1 MSPPPSTPLLPP
13 VLFEGSGH
21 VRSGTFWYSVT
32 MVTAAAQGQASI
44 WSVAAETLLL
54 FCPIQGSSHSAR
66 GWGSPVFQDHRAAVS
81 LCSSVI
87 SHVPQGVRHK
97 LPTDTLGRIVRTR
110 FLKSWRVGEL
120 PSCLGLVDEG
130 GVSAL
135 RSTLKLEARPKPLI
149 KEPHRGKAQEALGL
163 DSGRPT
169 INSRL
174 SELASGVDAAVFPP
188 LYPSS
193 VNGASIS
200 FW

>member
-21 VRSGTFWYSVT
+21 VRSGTFWSSVT
-32 MVTAAAQGQASI
+32 VVTAAAQGQASI

-54 FCPIQGSSHSAR
+54 LCPIQGSSRSAR

-110 FLKSWRVGEL
+110 FLKSWRW
-120 PSCLGLVDEG
+120 
-130 GVSAL
+130 VSFPAAL
-135 RSTLKLEARPKPLI
+135 AWWTR
-149 KEPHRGKAQEALGL
+149 
-163 DSGRPT
+163 
-169 INSRL
+169 
-174 SELASGVDAAVFPP
+174 VVF
-188 LYPSS
+188 LR
-193 VNGASIS
+193 
-200 FW
+200 